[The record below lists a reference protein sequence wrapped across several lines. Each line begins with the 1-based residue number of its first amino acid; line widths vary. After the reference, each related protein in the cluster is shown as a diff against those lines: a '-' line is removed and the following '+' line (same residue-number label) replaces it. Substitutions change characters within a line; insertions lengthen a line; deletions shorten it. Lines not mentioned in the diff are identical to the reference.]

1 MSYNQEHI
9 FQLILEKLSGDI
21 SDEDNRYLEQMAQ
34 VDPNVKRC
42 LDELEGA
49 RDVAGPEFMNDLHN
63 ERAWSSVLSLLHAD
77 KEKKDP
83 EKKNTIIIPAAVDE
97 TRAVSLQEDGKP
109 RFRNTWWLAAA
120 ITLLIA
126 TGGYYL
132 LGGRSAAVKDD
143 RSTTI
148 AAIPAW
154 GDVRLLLEEGD
165 TVSLASNTAADINT
179 QNALLHQRD
188 GMLSFQPG
196 DGAGGWNTL
205 FVPTGKD
212 YKVQLSDGS
221 VVHLNAFSRLRFP
234 FSFDGN
240 NREVYLEGEAYFD
253 IAKKADQPF
262 IVHTAGTSVKVLG
275 TSFNVNAYNDSLIVT
290 SLVSGSV
297 VSDAEDNDS
306 IYLKP
311 GMASVYRKGYRQQQQ
326 SFDEAITL
334 SWRKGEY
341 AYYNQPLGTLD
352 AVISHWYGKQ
362 LLFDDPALANKMLTG
377 VIERDQPLIDFLE
390 SLDKTS
396 GITFRITD
404 DKIYLRTK

>member
-1 MSYNQEHI
+1 MSYNEEHI

-21 SDEDNRYLEQMAQ
+21 SDEDNRYLEQIAR

-42 LDELEGA
+42 LEELEGA
-49 RDVAGPEFMNDLHN
+49 RDVAGPDFMNDLHN
-63 ERAWSSVLSLLHAD
+63 ERAWSSVLSLLHSD
-77 KEKKDP
+77 QEKKTP
-83 EKKNTIIIPAAVDE
+83 EKKNTIIIPRAVDE
-97 TRAVSLQEDGKP
+97 TRAVPLEEAGRIRSHN
-109 RFRNTWWLAAA
+109 RWWLAAA

-132 LGGRSAAVKDD
+132 LGGRSASIKGD
-143 RSTTI
+143 RGAEI
-148 AAIPAW
+148 AAVPAW

-165 TVSLASNTAADINT
+165 TVRLSATSVADINT
-179 QNALLHQRD
+179 QNALLHQQD

-196 DGAGGWNTL
+196 EGAGGWNTL

-306 IYLKP
+306 VYLKP

-334 SWRKGEY
+334 SWRNGEY

-362 LLFDDPALANKMLTG
+362 LLFDDPELANKMLTG
-377 VIERDQPLIDFLE
+377 VIERDQPLLEFLE

>member
-1 MSYNQEHI
+1 
-9 FQLILEKLSGDI
+9 
-21 SDEDNRYLEQMAQ
+21 
-34 VDPNVKRC
+34 
-42 LDELEGA
+42 
-49 RDVAGPEFMNDLHN
+49 
-63 ERAWSSVLSLLHAD
+63 
-77 KEKKDP
+77 
-83 EKKNTIIIPAAVDE
+83 
-97 TRAVSLQEDGKP
+97 
-109 RFRNTWWLAAA
+109 
-120 ITLLIA
+120 
-126 TGGYYL
+126 
-132 LGGRSAAVKDD
+132 VKDD
-143 RSTTI
+143 RGTAI

-275 TSFNVNAYNDSLIVT
+275 TSFNVSAYNDSLIVT

-326 SFDEAITL
+326 SFDETITL

-377 VIERDQPLIDFLE
+377 VIERDQPLADFLE